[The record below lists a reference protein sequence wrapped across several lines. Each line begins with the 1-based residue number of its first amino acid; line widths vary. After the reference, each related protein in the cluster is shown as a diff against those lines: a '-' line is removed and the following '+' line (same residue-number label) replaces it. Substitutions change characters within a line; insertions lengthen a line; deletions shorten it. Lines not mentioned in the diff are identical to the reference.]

1 MVKRR
6 RRRRNVKRGGGVPI
20 STEFAKVREVMF
32 EYLMVKFI
40 TVADRE
46 ED

>member
-1 MVKRR
+1 MLWI
-6 RRRRNVKRGGGVPI
+6 GFD
-20 STEFAKVREVMF
+20 STADCTHGQIVIINEFAKVREVMF